1 MSVYLLDQALDVG
14 FLAVKVELLAI
25 LELYSQGARLC
36 GISR

>member
-25 LELYSQGARLC
+25 LCAWLDIVL
-36 GISR
+36 